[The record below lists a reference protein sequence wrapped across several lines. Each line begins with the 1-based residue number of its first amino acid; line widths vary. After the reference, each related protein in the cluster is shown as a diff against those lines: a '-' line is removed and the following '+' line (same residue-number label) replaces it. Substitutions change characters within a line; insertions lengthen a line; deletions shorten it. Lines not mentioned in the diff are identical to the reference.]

1 MDPYNEG
8 AIRRRSIEMASQQ
21 QPVESD
27 EYRVRTYESG
37 DRDGVLSLFETQW
50 GYRPG
55 TDWFDWKY
63 VDDPYLSHV
72 PITLA
77 EQAGEI
83 VAVQGYVPCR
93 LRRGGRIV
101 RALKPVDAVVHPDH
115 RRQGL
120 YSRITELGIERYR
133 DREAALF
140 FNFPNEASLGA
151 QEKLGWSEVTV
162 VSMYYRVQRPGE
174 LLPEERSV
182 GPLAD
187 VADVAADSALG
198 LCDRFS
204 PSDGD
209 YEIERYES
217 PPADLLA
224 SIYDSRIPNAFHAH
238 REARYYRWLL
248 EAPSVDHTAYVA
260 RRGGRPVAALLTR
273 ADGGEVLL
281 FDAVPLGSAHE
292 AFPDLLAAV
301 VADNADADVLAVT
314 AHTLPSTLLAR
325 FGFVSYETPVISR
338 FCDPTYMAVRP
349 LAGEGDDGGESLPF
363 SRRAL
368 ADSSN
373 WCLSFLEVKD

>member
-1 MDPYNEG
+1 
-8 AIRRRSIEMASQQ
+8 MAFQQ
-21 QPVESD
+21 QSVESD
-27 EYRVRTYESG
+27 EYTVRPYEPG

-50 GYRPG
+50 GYRPS

-77 EQAGEI
+77 ERGGEI

-101 RALKPVDAVVHPDH
+101 LALKPVDAVVHPDH

-174 LLPEERSV
+174 LLPAEQSV

-187 VADVAADSALG
+187 AADVAAQAALG
-198 LCDRFS
+198 ACDRFS
-204 PSDGD
+204 PSDGG
-209 YEIERYES
+209 YEIEQYES
-217 PPADLLA
+217 PPAELLA
-224 SIYDSRIPNAFHAH
+224 SVYESRIPHAFHAH
-238 REARYYRWLL
+238 RETRYCRWLL
-248 EAPSVDHTAYVA
+248 EAPSVEHAAYVA
-260 RRGGRPVAALLTR
+260 RRDGRPVAALVTR
-273 ADGGEVLL
+273 TDGDEVLL
-281 FDAVPLGSAHE
+281 FDAVPLGSAHD
-292 AFPDLLAAV
+292 AFADLLAAV

-314 AHTLPSTLLAR
+314 ANTLPSQLLSR
-325 FGFVSYETPVISR
+325 FGFVSYETPVVSR

-349 LAGEGDDGGESLPF
+349 LDRADDGSLPF
-363 SRRAL
+363 SRRTL
-368 ADSSN
+368 TDPSN

>member
-1 MDPYNEG
+1 MDPHNEG
-8 AIRRRSIEMASQQ
+8 AIRRRWIEMASQQ
-21 QPVESD
+21 QSVESD
-27 EYRVRTYESG
+27 EYRVRSYEPG
-37 DRDGVLSLFETQW
+37 DRDGVLSLFERQW

-77 EQAGEI
+77 EQGGEI

-174 LLPEERSV
+174 LLPAERSA
-182 GPLAD
+182 GPLSD
-187 VADVAADSALG
+187 AADAIAQTALG
-198 LCDRFS
+198 VYDRLS

-209 YEIERYES
+209 YEIERYAS

-224 SIYDSRIPNAFHAH
+224 SVYDSRVPNAFHAH

-260 RRGGRPVAALLTR
+260 RQGGRPVAALVTR
-273 ADGGEVLL
+273 SDDDGVLV

-292 AFPDLLAAV
+292 AFADLLAAV
-301 VADNADADVLAVT
+301 VADNADACVLSVT
-314 AHTLPSTLLAR
+314 ARTLPSKLLAR
-325 FGFVSYETPVISR
+325 FGFVSYETAVVSR

-349 LAGEGDDGGESLPF
+349 LAGDDEDESIPF

-368 ADSSN
+368 ADPSN